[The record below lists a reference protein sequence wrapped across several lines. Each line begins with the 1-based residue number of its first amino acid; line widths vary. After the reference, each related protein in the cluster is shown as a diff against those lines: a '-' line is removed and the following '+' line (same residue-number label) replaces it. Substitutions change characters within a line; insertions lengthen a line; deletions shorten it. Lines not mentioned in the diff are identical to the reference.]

1 MVIEWN
7 QGVEENSILRENF
20 STGKHMK
27 IRSIS
32 PEEACQ
38 RCNADELPFETTAE
52 IEELTRY
59 IGQDRALEAVEFG
72 ISMGH
77 RGFNL
82 FVVGPEGSGRHS
94 VVQSFI
100 NSQAAE
106 ETTPNDWCYV
116 YNFDQPHKPLALE
129 FPPKQGPLFKK
140 EMHELLDT
148 LKTTIPSVFEGDDYR
163 IKRRSIKDDLV
174 EKVDSIYADLIEKG
188 RVQSIAVIRNEQGIV
203 FNPLDDKGEPMDLAR
218 YRELPAEKQ
227 REFEEN
233 IENLHALLQ
242 QIVHR
247 ISMLNREVKELKRN
261 LKQETA
267 GHCVTLVI
275 DALKA
280 KYSNDQGK
288 ILHYLNCVE
297 KELIEKVDDFLESSE
312 TQPGGLISFVHGPPS
327 FNQYGVNVLLTHETD
342 GAPVVYEDLP
352 TYQNLH
358 GRIEHQAQMGM
369 FTTNFSLIM
378 PGTLHRG
385 NGGYL
390 IIDARRLLMQPFA
403 YEGLKRTLRS
413 GQIRMEPVER
423 LFGLMSTVTL
433 EPEPIPLDVKVVLI
447 GDPRIYYLLND
458 YDPEFAS
465 LFKVQADFEYD
476 MERSSGNQQRYA
488 ALIAGLVRE
497 KELLPLHKTAV
508 ARVIEEAARHA
519 GDCKKL
525 SLHIRKVADLIK
537 EADYLAR
544 KKHSKYIGA
553 EDIEI
558 AVTASKRRG
567 GRIQDRVRAS
577 IEDNIRHIETSGEKV
592 GQVNG
597 LSVVEIGGDAF
608 GFPTRITAVTRP
620 GKGDIID
627 IEREVDLGGPLHSK
641 GVMILAAFMSSRY
654 ARSIPL
660 GLQASLTFEQSYGD
674 VEGDSASCAEL
685 CALLSSLADVPI
697 KQQLAMTG
705 SVSQKGEVQPVGG
718 LNEKIEGFFDICVI
732 RGLTGNEGVIIPKT
746 NLRHLMLKEE
756 VVTAIAGKQF
766 SVYLVSRVDEAIAL
780 LTGQDAGEQD
790 SNGVYPE
797 GSINGRIEACL
808 LRFAQDLQKFEN
820 AKEK

>member
-1 MVIEWN
+1 
-7 QGVEENSILRENF
+7 
-20 STGKHMK
+20 MK
-27 IRSIS
+27 IRPIS
-32 PEEACQ
+32 PEEAYQ
-38 RCNADELPFETTAE
+38 RCNVDELPFETTAE

-100 NSQAAE
+100 NKQAAK

-116 YNFDQPHKPLALE
+116 FNFEEPHKPLALE
-129 FPPKQGPLFKK
+129 FPPKQGPQFRK

-163 IKRRSIKDDLV
+163 TKRRAIKEDL
-174 EKVDSIYADLIEKG
+174 EGKVDTIYADLIEKG
-188 RVQSIAVIRNEQGIV
+188 RAQSIGVIRNEQGIV
-203 FNPLDDKGEPMDLAR
+203 FNPLDDKGKPMDLAA
-218 YRELPAEKQ
+218 YRKMPAEKQ
-227 REFEEN
+227 EEFEKK
-233 IENLHALLQ
+233 IENLHTFLQ
-242 QIVHR
+242 KIVHQV
-247 ISMLNREVKELKRN
+247 SMLNRETKERKRALK
-261 LKQETA
+261 KETA
-267 GHCVTLVI
+267 GHCVARVI

-280 KYSNDQGK
+280 KYFADQGK
-288 ILHYLNCVE
+288 IFQYLNRVE
-297 KELIEKVDDFLESSE
+297 RELIEKVDDFLEPSE
-312 TQPGGLISFVHGPPS
+312 AHVEGVISFVHGPPT
-327 FNQYGVNVLLTHETD
+327 FDQYDVNVLLTHETD

-358 GRIEHQAQMGM
+358 GRIEHQARMGM
-369 FTTNFSLIM
+369 LTTNFSLIM
-378 PGTLHRG
+378 PGALHRG

-390 IIDARRLLMQPFA
+390 IIDAGRLLMQPFA

-433 EPEPIPLDVKVVLI
+433 EPEPIPLNVKVVLI
-447 GDPRIYYLLND
+447 GQPLIYYLLSD

-476 MERSSGNQQRYA
+476 MERSTENQQRYA

-508 ARVIEEAARHA
+508 ARVIEEASRHA

-525 SLHIRKVADLIK
+525 SLHIRKIADLIK
-537 EADYLAR
+537 EADYLAA
-544 KKHSKYIGA
+544 KNHKECIEA
-553 EDIEI
+553 EDIEM
-558 AVTASKRRG
+558 AVAARKRRG
-567 GRIQDRVRAS
+567 GRIHDRILMS
-577 IEDNIRHIETSGEKV
+577 IEDDIRHIETSGERL

-597 LSVVEIGGDAF
+597 LSVVEIGSDAF

-620 GKGDIID
+620 GKGEIID

-641 GVMILAAFMSSRY
+641 GVMILASFLSGRY

-697 KQQLAMTG
+697 KQHLAITG
-705 SVSQKGEVQPVGG
+705 SISQKGEVQPVGG
-718 LNEKIEGFFDICVI
+718 LNEKIEGFFDVCAS
-732 RGLTGNEGVIIPKT
+732 RGLTGNEGVIIPAS

-756 VVTAIAGKQF
+756 VVTAIVGKQF
-766 SVYLVSRVDEAIAL
+766 SVYPVSLVDEAITL

-808 LRFAQDLQKFEN
+808 LHFARDLQEFEKG
-820 AKEK
+820 KEG